1 MADIVVTDTGGG
13 AAAVLHGCKLDVEF
27 GDSGKNDFQ
36 LSVDVGS
43 GQRVA
48 LGSAVYI
55 EGTEY
60 GGIVD
65 ASESDSEDA
74 MIRYTGRTW
83 HGILAGKVVMPP
95 SGAARRHASG
105 DANACLLDLIELAG
119 LSGVMTAPADPA
131 GIGVDYDYPRF
142 CDGYTGARGMLASA
156 GARLAVS
163 YDSVLG
169 MAVLSAVAAKTW
181 QAGPDSNSATVKVRR
196 VRRCVNHL
204 VSLGEGTGTSRII
217 RHDYADAA
225 GNVSQVQTLFGIDEI
240 AQTYDYTNADAERL
254 AESAPQR
261 LRDLQD
267 RGSLKAQLSDGEG
280 YAIGDTVTGIDVA
293 TGDEITVP
301 VGTVIAV
308 ATDDY
313 VTVEYRA
320 ADETSPEEPE

>member
-1 MADIVVTDTGGG
+1 MADIVVTDAGNGRP
-13 AAAVLHGCKLDVEF
+13 AVLRGCKLDVEF
-27 GDSGKNDFQ
+27 GDSGENNLQ
-36 LSVDVGS
+36 LTVDVDS

-48 LGSAVYI
+48 LGSYVYI
-55 EGTEY
+55 DGTEY

-74 MIRYTGRTW
+74 VIRYTGRTW

-95 SGAARRHASG
+95 SGSTHRRASG
-105 DANACLLDLIELAG
+105 DANRCLLELIGLAG
-119 LSGVMTAPADPA
+119 LSGVMTAPSDPS
-131 GIGVDYDYPRF
+131 GIDVDYDYPRF

-156 GARLAVS
+156 GARLTVS

-169 MAVLSAVAAKTW
+169 MAVLSAVPAKTW
-181 QAGPDSNSATVKVRR
+181 AAGPDSNTASVKVRR

-217 RHDYADAA
+217 RHDYADAQ
-225 GNVSQVQTLFGIDEI
+225 GDVSQVQSLFGVDEI
-240 AQTYDYTNADAERL
+240 AAIYDYTNADAERL

-280 YAIGDTVTGIDVA
+280 YAVGDTVTGIDVT
-293 TGDEITVP
+293 TGDEVTVP

-320 ADETSPEEPE
+320 ADEASPEEPE

>member
-1 MADIVVTDTGGG
+1 MADIVVTDAGGG
-13 AAAVLHGCKLDVEF
+13 TPAILRGCKLDVEF
-27 GDSGKNDFQ
+27 GGSGENS
-36 LSVDVGS
+36 LELAVDVES

-48 LGSAVYI
+48 LGSYVYI

-65 ASESDSEDA
+65 ESESDSDKA
-74 MIRYTGRTW
+74 VIRYKGRTW

-119 LSGVMTAPADPA
+119 LSGVMTAPADPS
-131 GIGVDYDYPRF
+131 GIEVDYDYPRF
-142 CDGYTGARGMLASA
+142 CDGYAGARGMLASA

-169 MAVLSAVAAKTW
+169 MAVLSAVPAKTW

-204 VSLGEGTGTSRII
+204 VSLGEGTGTSRIV
-217 RHDYADAA
+217 RHDYADAQ
-225 GNVSQVQTLFGIDEI
+225 GDVSQVQSLFGVDEI
-240 AQTYDYTNADAERL
+240 TNTYDYSNADAERL

-293 TGDEITVP
+293 TGDEVTVP

-320 ADETSPEEPE
+320 AEGSSPDEPE